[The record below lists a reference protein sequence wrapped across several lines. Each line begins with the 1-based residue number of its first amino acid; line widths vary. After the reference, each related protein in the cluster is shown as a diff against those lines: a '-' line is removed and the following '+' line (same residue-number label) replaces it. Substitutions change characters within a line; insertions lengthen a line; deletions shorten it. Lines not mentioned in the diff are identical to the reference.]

1 MLRSLTFKNKLRH
14 PGKDVVSSA
23 LAAVIGPRRSKG
35 RIGRGDRRGGNLR
48 QEAPEIPF
56 LDRLVQSIA
65 SNCVNAPLI
74 PSPRSQALKTAR
86 CVYII
91 LCVLMPPLYQCLV
104 LKLHAF
110 TRPGNVFLR
119 TVASIRADRVRSS
132 DKECCYC
139 PLSLVKYARV

>member
-1 MLRSLTFKNKLRH
+1 MLLSLTFENKLRH
-14 PGKDVVSSA
+14 PRKDVVASA
-23 LAAVIGPRRSKG
+23 LVAVIGPRRSNG
-35 RIGRGDRRGGNLR
+35 RIGRGDGRGGNLR
-48 QEAPEIPF
+48 QEVPEIPF

-65 SNCVNAPLI
+65 SNQFSGP
-74 PSPRSQALKTAR
+74 QALKTAR

-91 LCVLMPPLYQCLV
+91 LCVLMPPLYQRLV